1 MHSVST
7 GQAPSQGCFPLFTS
21 SFFHTVTLWFE
32 ALIFTSCPTSHLP
45 STSTCYSFLAHTY
58 VLHPHQVNPESGVLS
73 LPNLGQKPQAK
84 HQSKLCL
91 LKQVVTPTKTPYSEQ
106 ASDRQGG
113 PLDSSVLEIKPF
125 KIAPGL
131 CRPHEALAGGVGVA
145 TCL

>member
-1 MHSVST
+1 MHLVFT

-21 SFFHTVTLWFE
+21 SFFHTVTLRLE
-32 ALIFTSCPTSHLP
+32 ALIQALIFTSCPTSHLP

-106 ASDRQGG
+106 ASDTQGG

-125 KIAPGL
+125 K
-131 CRPHEALAGGVGVA
+131 
-145 TCL
+145 